1 MTDFKPYANE
11 SEEQEIGNLKIENRL
26 DRVSLYGDLDITR
39 DQAGLASAR
48 DLKVLIDGI
57 VGALEGEKLPE
68 KLPAAVV
75 KKVKNPF

>member
-1 MTDFKPYANE
+1 MSNFKPYANE
-11 SEEQEIGNLKIENRL
+11 SDEQEIGNLKIENRL

-48 DLKVLIDGI
+48 NLKALMDGI
-57 VGALEGEKLPE
+57 VSVLEGEKLPE
-68 KLPAAVV
+68 KVPAPVV

>member
-1 MTDFKPYANE
+1 MSDFKPYANE
-11 SEEQEIGNLKIENRL
+11 SDEQEIGNLKIENRL

-39 DQAGLASAR
+39 DQTGLARAR

-57 VGALEGEKLPE
+57 VSALEGEKLPE
-68 KLPAAVV
+68 KLAAPVV